1 MRDCKHGGSV
11 RLMPVDVAP
20 SPARAGAVLREWRRR
35 RRLSQLDLA
44 LEAGV
49 SARHLSFVETGRSR
63 PSAEMV
69 LHLAEHLD
77 VPLRDRN
84 QLLLAAGYAPV
95 YGQRG
100 LDEPEMGPVRG
111 ALEAVLRGHEPYP
124 AVVVD
129 RHWGMVAGNSAV
141 ALLTDGVAP
150 ELLEPPVNVLRVSLH
165 PDGVAPR
172 IANLAEWR
180 AHLLDRLGRQAVSTG
195 DPALAALY
203 AELSELPGGG
213 QAEPFDPTAGDI
225 AVPLRLRAGDR
236 VLSFISTMTTFGTAT
251 DITVAELSIE
261 SFFPAD
267 AGTAEAVRAFA
278 EKTPANDAPG
288 MS

>member
-1 MRDCKHGGSV
+1 
-11 RLMPVDVAP
+11 MPTDVAA
-20 SPARAGAVLREWRRR
+20 SSARAGALLRDWRRR

-49 SARHLSFVETGRSR
+49 SSRHVSFVETGRSR

-77 VPLRDRN
+77 IP
-84 QLLLAAGYAPV
+84 AARSQPAAASPRATPRCTASGGSTSRRWAPV
-95 YGQRG
+95 RAA
-100 LDEPEMGPVRG
+100 LD
-111 ALEAVLRGHEPYP
+111 AVLRGHEPYP

-129 RHWGMVAGNSAV
+129 RHWGMVAGNRAV

-150 ELLEPPVNVLRVSLH
+150 ELLEPPVNVLRLSLH

-213 QAEPFDPTAGDI
+213 RPSPSIRRRETSPCRCDCEPATACS
-225 AVPLRLRAGDR
+225 RSSRR
-236 VLSFISTMTTFGTAT
+236 
-251 DITVAELSIE
+251 
-261 SFFPAD
+261 
-267 AGTAEAVRAFA
+267 
-278 EKTPANDAPG
+278 
-288 MS
+288 

>member
-1 MRDCKHGGSV
+1 
-11 RLMPVDVAP
+11 MPVDVAP

-236 VLSFISTMTTFGTAT
+236 ELSFISTMTTFGTAT

-267 AGTAEAVRAFA
+267 AETAEAVRAFG
-278 EKTPANDAPG
+278 EETPATDAPAR
-288 MS
+288 S